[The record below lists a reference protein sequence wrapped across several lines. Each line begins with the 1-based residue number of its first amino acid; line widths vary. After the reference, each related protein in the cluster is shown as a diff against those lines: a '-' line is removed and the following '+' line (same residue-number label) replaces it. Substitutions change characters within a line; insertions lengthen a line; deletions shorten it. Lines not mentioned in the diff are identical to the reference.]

1 MSHLTER
8 KEKVCLNCQAS
19 IHGRFCHI
27 CGQENIE
34 PKESFWHLVTHFMY
48 DITHFDGKF
57 FSTLKYLLFKPGYL
71 SHEYLKGRRADY
83 LHPIR
88 MYVFTSAVFFLIF
101 FSMSKDEYIMQLK
114 ETQLSADSLVRE
126 LEEARAGFVKSLN
139 DSASGVPVATFRKL
153 IASADSDL
161 ALIRRDTTAKNKLKT
176 LNNSFTFFGDSKKDY
191 KNVATYDS
199 IQAKLPVAKRDNFI
213 ERRFARQ
220 NLHLNE
226 KYNNDSKAIWSA
238 ILNKF
243 KHLFPQ
249 MLFVSLPL
257 FALVL
262 QLLYSRKKRFF
273 YVNHVVYTIHLY
285 CATFIIILMGM
296 GTEYV
301 ATKLDYKGEWI
312 GSLFTISAFFYWYK
326 ALRNF
331 YEQRRA
337 KTILKYVVVIFLSF
351 IIMILLF
358 AIFFIFSAMSI

>member
-1 MSHLTER
+1 M
-8 KEKVCLNCQAS
+8 NCQAS

-57 FSTLKYLLFKPGYL
+57 FSTLRYLLFKPGYL

-101 FSMSKDEYIMQLK
+101 FSMNKDEDVVRIN
-114 ETQLSADSLVRE
+114 ETQPTADSLLKKLQE
-126 LEEARAGFVKSLN
+126 NRAGFVENLN
-139 DSASGVPVATFRKL
+139 DSASGTPPGTFRKL
-153 IASADSDL
+153 IASTDSDI
-161 ALIRRDTTAKNKLKT
+161 ALIRRDTTAKNKVKT
-176 LNNSFTFFGDSKKDY
+176 LGSSFAFFGDPKKNY
-191 KNVATYDS
+191 KNVAAYDS
-199 IQAKLPVAKRDNFI
+199 NQARLPASKRDNFL
-213 ERRFARQ
+213 ERRFTRQ
-220 NLHLNE
+220 NIHLNE
-226 KYNNDSKAIWSA
+226 KYNNDGKAIWSA

-249 MLFVSLPL
+249 MLFASLPL

-262 QLLYSRKKRFF
+262 QLLYVRKKNFF
-273 YVNHVVYTIHLY
+273 YVNHVVYAIHLY
-285 CATFIIILMGM
+285 CATFIIILVSIGI
-296 GTEYV
+296 EYV
-301 ATKLDYKGEWI
+301 IKSMGYKDTGI
-312 GSLFTISAFFYWYK
+312 GSIFALAGLFYWYK
-326 ALRNF
+326 AMRNF

-337 KTILKYVVVIFLSF
+337 KTILKYVLVLFLSL

-358 AIFFIFSAMSI
+358 TAFFVFSAMSI